1 MGELRSYIVEVGP
14 PKPAANGKPATGP
27 EYRAVIAKDG
37 PPTLAG
43 ITTLYEAFSASVVKY
58 PTNNCLGHRTAD
70 GSYSWLTYQETA
82 ERAAAIASAM
92 ASVGVG
98 PHDRAGV
105 YGANCP
111 EWMISMQACN
121 RMTIYCVPLY
131 DSLGENAI
139 EYIINHSESSIVFAQ
154 SEKLGMLAKAL
165 PHVKDQ
171 IKHIVYWG
179 AADAASID
187 VAKGLGMA
195 VYSFDEFLALGRSK
209 PVAAVPPAAK
219 DLCTIMYTSGT
230 TGDPKGVE
238 LTHSGVLGA
247 IISMKNFTDS
257 VGVNFDENEVYLS
270 FLPLAHIFDR
280 WGALLSHGA
289 VIATIASQRT
299 FEFSVPKGGITPD
312 DCYLSYLPLAHIFD
326 RTAEELMLHLGAS
339 IGYWR
344 GDIKGLVDDI
354 GALRPTLFCG
364 VPRVFDRIY
373 GGVMAKVDGGS
384 GLKKALFHW
393 GYKRKLHALD
403 AGHAYD
409 KAAPFFD
416 KLVFSKI
423 KERLGGRVR
432 LIVSGGAPLARHVE
446 DFLRVTMC
454 CRVVQ
459 GYGLTE
465 TCAASFIAVPDVAEH
480 AGTVGP
486 PQPVLSMRL
495 EAVPEMNYDPMAVPP
510 RGEVCVKGPAVF
522 TGYYKADDKTTEVLE
537 SDGWFH
543 TGDIGELTPSGA
555 LRIID
560 RKKNIFKL
568 SQGEYIA
575 VEKVE
580 GIYSREAAVE
590 QIFVYG
596 NSFESSLVAVV
607 VPNVEAIRSWSSA
620 GAGATAAQ
628 LCADP
633 AVKAKMLETMTATA
647 KEGKLKGF
655 EQVRAVYLE
664 PELFAVENELLT
676 PTFKLKRPQLQKKYQ
691 AEIDAM
697 YAAMKTNTR

>member
-1 MGELRSYIVEVGP
+1 V
-14 PKPAANGKPATGP
+14 
-27 EYRAVIAKDG
+27 
-37 PPTLAG
+37 
-43 ITTLYEAFSASVVKY
+43 
-58 PTNNCLGHRTAD
+58 
-70 GSYSWLTYQETA
+70 LTYPL
-82 ERAAAIASAM
+82 S
-92 ASVGVG
+92 
-98 PHDRAGV
+98 
-105 YGANCP
+105 
-111 EWMISMQACN
+111 N
-121 RMTIYCVPLY
+121 RR
-131 DSLGENAI
+131 
-139 EYIINHSESSIVFAQ
+139 F
-154 SEKLGMLAKAL
+154 
-165 PHVKDQ
+165 
-171 IKHIVYWG
+171 
-179 AADAASID
+179 
-187 VAKGLGMA
+187 
-195 VYSFDEFLALGRSK
+195 
-209 PVAAVPPAAK
+209 
-219 DLCTIMYTSGT
+219 
-230 TGDPKGVE
+230 
-238 LTHSGVLGA
+238 
-247 IISMKNFTDS
+247 
-257 VGVNFDENEVYLS
+257 LS
-270 FLPLAHIFDR
+270 FFFS
-280 WGALLSHGA
+280 LSSTLDH
-289 VIATIASQRT
+289 
-299 FEFSVPKGGITPD
+299 
-312 DCYLSYLPLAHIFD
+312 Y

-373 GGVMAKVDGGS
+373 NGVIAKVDGGS

-432 LIVSGGAPLARHVE
+432 LLVSGGAPLARHVE

-543 TGDIGELTPSGA
+543 TGDIGELTPTGA

-580 GIYSREAAVE
+580 GIYSRETAVE

-620 GAGATAAQ
+620 GAAAAE

-633 AVKAKMLETMTATA
+633 AVKAKMLEVMTATA

-655 EQVRAVYLE
+655 ELVRAVYLE
-664 PELFAVENELLT
+664 PEPFAVENELLT
-676 PTFKLKRPQLQKKYQ
+676 PTFKLKRPQLQNKYQ
-691 AEIDAM
+691 TEIDAM
-697 YAAMKTNTR
+697 YAAMKTATR

>member
-270 FLPLAHIFDR
+270 F
-280 WGALLSHGA
+280 
-289 VIATIASQRT
+289 
-299 FEFSVPKGGITPD
+299 
-312 DCYLSYLPLAHIFD
+312 LPLAHIFD

>member
-1 MGELRSYIVEVGP
+1 
-14 PKPAANGKPATGP
+14 
-27 EYRAVIAKDG
+27 
-37 PPTLAG
+37 
-43 ITTLYEAFSASVVKY
+43 
-58 PTNNCLGHRTAD
+58 
-70 GSYSWLTYQETA
+70 
-82 ERAAAIASAM
+82 
-92 ASVGVG
+92 
-98 PHDRAGV
+98 
-105 YGANCP
+105 
-111 EWMISMQACN
+111 
-121 RMTIYCVPLY
+121 
-131 DSLGENAI
+131 
-139 EYIINHSESSIVFAQ
+139 
-154 SEKLGMLAKAL
+154 
-165 PHVKDQ
+165 
-171 IKHIVYWG
+171 
-179 AADAASID
+179 
-187 VAKGLGMA
+187 
-195 VYSFDEFLALGRSK
+195 
-209 PVAAVPPAAK
+209 
-219 DLCTIMYTSGT
+219 
-230 TGDPKGVE
+230 
-238 LTHSGVLGA
+238 
-247 IISMKNFTDS
+247 
-257 VGVNFDENEVYLS
+257 
-270 FLPLAHIFDR
+270 
-280 WGALLSHGA
+280 
-289 VIATIASQRT
+289 
-299 FEFSVPKGGITPD
+299 
-312 DCYLSYLPLAHIFD
+312 
-326 RTAEELMLHLGAS
+326 MLHLGAS

-373 GGVMAKVDGGS
+373 AGVMAKVDGGS

-403 AGHAYD
+403 AGHPYD

-465 TCAASFIAVPDVAEH
+465 TCAASFIAVPDVPEH

-522 TGYYKADDKTTEVLE
+522 TGYYKAEDKTTEVLE

-543 TGDIGELTPSGA
+543 TGTYWIHFFFSFAVNSIVIWYISPFTSFFLFFLSFLTGDIGELTPSGA

-580 GIYSREAAVE
+580 GIYSRHAAIE
-590 QIFVYG
+590 QIWVYG
-596 NSFESSLVAVV
+596 NSFESTLVAVV
-607 VPNVEAIRSWSSA
+607 VPAIETVRSWSAS
-620 GAGATAAQ
+620 GAGATPAQ

-633 AVKAKMLETMTATA
+633 SVKAKMLEMMTQTA

-655 EQVRAVYLE
+655 ETVRAVYLE
-664 PELFAVENELLT
+664 PELFSVENELLT

-697 YAAMKTNTR
+697 YAALKAK